1 MATRRERRLNAIA
14 RFDRP
19 AIARRGRIVC
29 FARGNGIPSLSES
42 VIDSNPFWFRVVR
55 VFRGSICFF
64 QAYRGVLRA
73 TEFFNRRWTRMN
85 AEF

>member
-1 MATRRERRLNAIA
+1 LTVQPSLGEA
-14 RFDRP
+14 DR
-19 AIARRGRIVC
+19 V

-64 QAYRGVLRA
+64 QVYRGVLRA
-73 TEFFNRRWTRMN
+73 TEFLNRRWTRMN
-85 AEF
+85 ADSDPIKPTTNPN